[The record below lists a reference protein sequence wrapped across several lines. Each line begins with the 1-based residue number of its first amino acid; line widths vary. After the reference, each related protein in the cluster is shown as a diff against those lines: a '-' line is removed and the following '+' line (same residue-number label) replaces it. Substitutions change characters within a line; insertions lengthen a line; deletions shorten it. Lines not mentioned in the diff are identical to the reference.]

1 VLFLGENMKV
11 DAGITWDLNKAGA
24 EAKEL
29 EEMGY
34 SGLKSAETSHDPFL
48 PLVVAAQTTSSIDL
62 VTGIAVAFGRSPMTV
77 ANLGHD
83 LNAASKGR
91 FILGLGS
98 QIRPHIT
105 KRYSMPWSAP
115 AARMRE
121 YIMAM
126 HAIWASW
133 HEGKPLEFLGKFYT
147 HTLMTP
153 FFTPTNIEYG
163 PPKVYLAAV
172 GPLMTEVAGEVA
184 DGLLVHGF
192 TTEAYLRQT
201 TLPALERGF
210 AKSGRSRKDFEI
222 SYPVFSVTG
231 RDEKEVAASATKMRQ
246 QVAFYGSTPAYK
258 PVLDSIGVGDL
269 QPELNAMS
277 KQGRWEEMGEL
288 IDPGVL
294 EKFAVSGEPKMLA
307 TQIKQRYGDIVDR
320 TSASYATLDHAQR
333 LEFIEALR
341 VS

>member
-1 VLFLGENMKV
+1 MKV
-11 DAGITWDLNKAGA
+11 DAVLTWDLDKAGA
-24 EAKEL
+24 EAREL

-34 SGLKSAETSHDPFL
+34 DGLKSIETAHDPFL
-48 PLVVAAQTTSSIDL
+48 PLLLAAQSTSKIDL
-62 VTGIAVAFGRSPMTV
+62 TTGIAVAFARSPMTL
-77 ANLGHD
+77 ANMGHD

-91 FILGLGS
+91 FGLGLGS

-105 KRYSMPWSAP
+105 KRYSMPWSSP

-121 YIMAM
+121 LILAM
-126 HAIWASW
+126 RAIWACW

-153 FFTPTNIEYG
+153 FFTPTNTEFG

-172 GPLMTEVAGEVA
+172 GPMMAEVAGEVA

-192 TTEAYLRQT
+192 TTQAYLEGV

-210 AKSGRSRKDFEI
+210 AKAGKTRADFEI
-222 SYPVFSVTG
+222 SYPVFSIAG
-231 RDEKEVAASATKMRQ
+231 RDEAEIAAETTKMRQ

-258 PVLDSIGVGDL
+258 PVLDSIDAGEL

-277 KQGRWEEMGEL
+277 KQGRWVEMGDL
-288 IDPGVL
+288 IDDGVL
-294 EKFAVSGEPKMLA
+294 EKFAVQGDAAEIA
-307 TQIKQRYGDIVDR
+307 RQIKTRYGHIADR
-320 TSASYATLDHAQR
+320 TAASYSTMEKSERIA
-333 LEFIEALR
+333 FIEAMR
-341 VS
+341 AA

>member
-1 VLFLGENMKV
+1 MKV
-11 DAGITWDLNKAGA
+11 DARLTWELDVAGA
-24 EAKEL
+24 EAREL

-34 SGLKSAETSHDPFL
+34 AGVKSVETAHDPFL
-48 PLVVAAQTTSSIDL
+48 PLLVASQTTSTIDL
-62 VTGIAVAFGRSPMTV
+62 STGIAVAFGRSPMTV

-91 FILGLGS
+91 LIVGLGS

-121 YIMAM
+121 FILAM
-126 HAIWASW
+126 RAIWASW

-153 FFTPTNIEYG
+153 FFTPTNTEYG

-192 TTEAYLRQT
+192 TTEEYLRTT

-210 AKSGRSRKDFEI
+210 AKSGRTRENFEI
-222 SYPVFSVTG
+222 AYPVFSVTG
-231 RDEKEVAASATKMRQ
+231 RDEQEMAAAAQRMRQ

-258 PVLDSIGVGDL
+258 PVLDSIGAGDL

-277 KQGRWEEMGEL
+277 KQGRWVEMGDL
-288 IDPGVL
+288 ISEDVL
-294 EKFAVSGEPKMLA
+294 DRFAVSGEPKTIA
-307 TQIKQRYGDIVDR
+307 SEIKSRYGDIIDR
-320 TSASYATLDHAQR
+320 TSASYATMDKAQKI
-333 LEFIEALR
+333 EFIEAM
-341 VS
+341 SA